1 MDGYGGIASYG
12 WDWPLTLGRSWQ
24 QGLASCSRCS
34 AVISAANARKPWRW
48 FGSTFLTPQLIT
60 QIISDLWDQQ
70 FSLLPVGRLIQNF
83 GNLVSKPQRTVW
95 KAWFCSVVLSSSS
108 FKAGASGSHLSRSS
122 RPASGTS
129 EFCDH
134 QPCPSRWFHHCP
146 CASLSCH
153 QFHRPGSGSFQPR
166 SRSQLQPSLRRQESP
181 DQPPQPQLP
190 QPPRSQPP
198 HPPQPPQPPQPQPLF
213 QLQGLQRS
221 QSSQPQPQLGRDHPW
236 FQSLV
241 SASALEASSLW
252 LGLRTLLGMSSSGGL
267 SQATSGRVH
276 WPAGQLASG
285 VVFKKNHQDAGKTA
299 SRAFPVGLAS
309 SWTNRWYGCLW
320 NGVPHIWCLIMLYHH
335 LSHQIAIFP
344 AKCPIVRQTHMGIKE
359 NQKQLHPAACP
370 HQSGVEVHW
379 ASGRLGDPEESRPQ
393 LDKSIGTV
401 RVGPPS
407 YKWVYKP
414 L

>member
-1 MDGYGGIASYG
+1 MDGYGGIAYYG
-12 WDWPLTLGRSWQ
+12 WMRLATYVGKIMATRACLVLPLL
-24 QGLASCSRCS
+24 CSHFSSKC
-34 AVISAANARKPWRW
+34 AEALEVIWINWSYSP
-48 FGSTFLTPQLIT
+48 IDH
-60 QIISDLWDQQ
+60 SDLWDQQ

-83 GNLVSKPQRTVW
+83 GNLVSKPERTVW

-108 FKAGASGSHLSRSS
+108 STAGASGSHLSRSS

-129 EFCDH
+129 ELCDH

-181 DQPPQPQLP
+181 AQPPQPQLP
-190 QPPRSQPP
+190 QPQPRSQPP
-198 HPPQPPQPPQPQPLF
+198 HPPQPPQPQPLF

-221 QSSQPQPQLGRDHPW
+221 QPSQPQPQLGWDHPW
-236 FQSLV
+236 FPQSLI

-267 SQATSGRVH
+267 SQASSCGRVH
-276 WPAGQLASG
+276 WPAGLLASG
-285 VVFKKNHQDAGKTA
+285 VVFKKNHQDAVGKTA

-320 NGVPHIWCLIMLYHH
+320 NGVPPTFD
-335 LSHQIAIFP
+335 A
-344 AKCPIVRQTHMGIKE
+344 
-359 NQKQLHPAACP
+359 
-370 HQSGVEVHW
+370 
-379 ASGRLGDPEESRPQ
+379 
-393 LDKSIGTV
+393 
-401 RVGPPS
+401 
-407 YKWVYKP
+407 
-414 L
+414 